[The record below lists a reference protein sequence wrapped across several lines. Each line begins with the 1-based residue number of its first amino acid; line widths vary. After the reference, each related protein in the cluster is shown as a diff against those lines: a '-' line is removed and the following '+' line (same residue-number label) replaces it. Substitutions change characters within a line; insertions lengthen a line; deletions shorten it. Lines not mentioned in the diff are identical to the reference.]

1 MYSKKATIFKKFS
14 HLALIFTHYC
24 QNQVREFF
32 KQCCLLRI
40 HILILILSKI
50 VQLKQVWDFPHIFWP
65 SQKTSTLRER
75 PPSSFHAHKGPLTHT
90 VSHSHFENDNRLLL
104 ITIVQ
109 GFAHTFYRALFSV
122 PYHVLKCKSK
132 TNKKTGTKNL
142 GWRLMRMMRDSFLS
156 KWVGNRGI

>member
-1 MYSKKATIFKKFS
+1 MCSLIYLAFYLQVLAGQFQKEVKLIYSEKTTIFEKFS
-14 HLALIFTHYC
+14 HLVLTFLSKC
-24 QNQVREFF
+24 QNQV
-32 KQCCLLRI
+32 
-40 HILILILSKI
+40 
-50 VQLKQVWDFPHIFWP
+50 WDLHQIFWP
-65 SQKTSTLRER
+65 SQKTSTLREI
-75 PPSSFHAHKGPLTHT
+75 PPSSFHAPKGLLTHT

-142 GWRLMRMMRDSFLS
+142 GA
-156 KWVGNRGI
+156 

>member
-1 MYSKKATIFKKFS
+1 MAFSLKFQNFFSITRMFFSQSRSEQFWQQNTI
-14 HLALIFTHYC
+14 
-24 QNQVREFF
+24 
-32 KQCCLLRI
+32 
-40 HILILILSKI
+40 
-50 VQLKQVWDFPHIFWP
+50 PHIFWP

-75 PPSSFHAHKGPLTHT
+75 PPSASFHAHKGPLTHT

-156 KWVGNRGI
+156 KWVGNRSILIPFNRGKWNKHSGKVYVS

>member
-1 MYSKKATIFKKFS
+1 MFFS
-14 HLALIFTHYC
+14 QSRSEQFWQ
-24 QNQVREFF
+24 QNTF
-32 KQCCLLRI
+32 
-40 HILILILSKI
+40 S
-50 VQLKQVWDFPHIFWP
+50 HIFWP

-75 PPSSFHAHKGPLTHT
+75 PPSASFHAHKGPLTHT

-156 KWVGNRGI
+156 KWVGNRSILIPFNRGKWNKHSGKVYVS

>member
-1 MYSKKATIFKKFS
+1 MFWPFTVWINCFSDLKNFENSRPSASNFKSFS
-14 HLALIFTHYC
+14 QSLECFFSQSRSEQFWQ
-24 QNQVREFF
+24 QNTF
-32 KQCCLLRI
+32 
-40 HILILILSKI
+40 S
-50 VQLKQVWDFPHIFWP
+50 HIFWP

-75 PPSSFHAHKGPLTHT
+75 PPSASFHAHKGPLTHT

-142 GWRLMRMMRDSFLS
+142 GWRLSNANDARFFFEQMGRQ
-156 KWVGNRGI
+156 